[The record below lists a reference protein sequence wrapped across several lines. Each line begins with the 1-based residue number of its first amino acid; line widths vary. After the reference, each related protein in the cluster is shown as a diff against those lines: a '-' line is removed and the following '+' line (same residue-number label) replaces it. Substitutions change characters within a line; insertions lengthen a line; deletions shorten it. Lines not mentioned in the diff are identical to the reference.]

1 MNTVSSPKTDP
12 ETAPEIEIANSKSLR
27 VVEVFGPTIQ
37 GEGAY
42 IGKPT
47 VFIRFGG
54 CDYRCLWCDSMHAV
68 GKQYAHQW
76 AKKTAQQ
83 ILDDVDVLTDGKPIL
98 ITISGGNP
106 AIQQLEP
113 LLLLGKAKGHTF
125 SMETQG
131 SVSKTWFSMLDQL
144 TLSPKPPSSGEA
156 TDWSKLDACI
166 SDAKTVDTSLKIVIF
181 NRADFTFARDV
192 AKRYPNLPLFLSIG
206 NDETDPALP
215 VNKEALHAKM
225 RQLID
230 WVNADH
236 WYDVTILPQLHVLLW
251 GNQLGV

>member
-1 MNTVSSPKTDP
+1 MTIVARPD
-12 ETAPEIEIANSKSLR
+12 IEIAKSKTMR
-27 VVEVFGPTIQ
+27 VVEIFGPTIQ

-42 IGKPT
+42 VGRPT

-68 GKQYAHQW
+68 GQQYSHNW
-76 AKKTAQQ
+76 AKKTAQD
-83 ILDDVDVLTDGKPIL
+83 ILDDVAALTNGKPIL

-106 AIQQLEP
+106 AIQQLEE
-113 LLLLGKAKGHTF
+113 LLTLGKAKGHVF

-131 SVSKTWFSMLDQL
+131 SVSKAWFSLLDQL
-144 TLSPKPPSSGEA
+144 TLSPKPPSSGEV
-156 TDWSKLDACI
+156 TDWSKLDNCI
-166 SDAKTVDTSLKIVIF
+166 KAGATTDMSLKVVVF
-181 NRADFTFARDV
+181 DRDDYAYAQDV

-206 NDETDPALP
+206 NDDTDPNSN
-215 VNKEALHAKM
+215 VDKEALYAKT

-230 WVNADH
+230 WVNADQG
-236 WYDVTILPQLHVLLW
+236 YNVTILPQLHVLLW